1 MLQTKV
7 FHLGRFDDRDRRRER
22 REKLTEEIG
31 RILVVGSA
39 GALVVYLFTVFLES
53 YLPRKISD

>member
-22 REKLTEEIG
+22 RERLTEEIG

-39 GALVVYLFTVFLES
+39 GTLAVYLFTVFLEI

>member
-7 FHLGRFDDRDRRRER
+7 FHLGRFDSRDRRRER
-22 REKLTEEIG
+22 RERLTEEIG

-39 GALVVYLFTVFLES
+39 GVLAVYLFAVFLES